1 MKKKMKS
8 LIDIIES
15 IHPKC
20 TKLDFEDFD
29 EFSLIMI
36 TIIGTDVQK
45 LTKRIFDPEWDNDP
59 DTLFIDFIAYLQE
72 ISKSD
77 VRRLIKNN
85 GIKVN
90 NKFPTQDLK
99 VRDIPWIELGEWK
112 VCVVKLGKNKFDF
125 ILWS

>member
-1 MKKKMKS
+1 
-8 LIDIIES
+8 
-15 IHPKC
+15 
-20 TKLDFEDFD
+20 
-29 EFSLIMI
+29 MI

-45 LTKRIFDPEWDNDP
+45 LTRRIFDPEWDNDP
-59 DTLFIDFIAYLQE
+59 DTLFIDFIADLQE

-77 VRRLIKNN
+77 VRRLKNN

-112 VCVVKLGKNKFDF
+112 VCVIKLGKNKFDF